1 MSNKNDENKKKQESQ
16 EPINGST
23 KSAFD
28 LDAND
33 LKRIAEKR
41 KQENAIAKGFVTR
54 EQLNEE
60 AKRPPRPGA
69 LKMTSEV
76 AMHTQLGVALFYG
89 RKGNQQ
95 KRIAPIVGLARF
107 AKKVAEVWRAAGEDD
122 PYADYVLL
130 CIEDTYKTASARL
143 ERMTKDVE
151 VSVKEDIEM
160 IISTDFMESKK
171 PTVLK
176 TEFACPWAWRGLK
189 LLKAYDHLVRMALAG
204 RHIGLYTNEDWQAIV
219 YESARGIRHMFIQ
232 AEKWMFTGIGRENI
246 VEDDDYAKQA
256 YETYLSKNKRDCLSL
271 DDDVINGKRRARL
284 SPEIKGNPRAV
295 RYRAMRKM
303 KKKADAEEVKTMQDD
318 IKRHGGEE
326 KENNNAKKGEKKT
339 LKLKKNVVKES

>member
-1 MSNKNDENKKKQESQ
+1 MSNKNDENKNTQESQ
-16 EPINGST
+16 EPIATNK
-23 KSAFD
+23 KSEFD
-28 LDAND
+28 LNAADFQ
-33 LKRIAEKR
+33 RIAEKR
-41 KQENAIAKGFVTR
+41 KQEEAIAKGLVTR

-89 RKGNQQ
+89 RKGNQK

-107 AKKVAEVWRAAGEDD
+107 AKKVAEVWRASSEDD
-122 PYADYVLL
+122 PYADYILL
-130 CIEDTYKTASARL
+130 CIEDAYETASVRL

-151 VSVKEDIEM
+151 VAVKEDIEM
-160 IISTDFMESKK
+160 IISTEFMESKK
-171 PTVLK
+171 PTLLK
-176 TEFACPWAWRGLK
+176 TEFSCPWAWRGLK
-189 LLKAYDHLVRMALAG
+189 LLKTYDHLVRMALAG

-232 AEKWMFTGIGRENI
+232 AEKWMYTGIGRENI

-256 YETYLSKNKRDCLSL
+256 YETYLSKNKKDCLSL
-271 DDDVINGKRRARL
+271 DDDVINGNRRARL

-303 KKKADAEEVKTMQDD
+303 KRKADAEEIKIIQDD

-326 KENNNAKKGEKKT
+326 NVHNNAKKGEKKT
-339 LKLKKNVVKES
+339 LKLKKKVMKET